1 MVLEFKI
8 ERNQIKKRKGYNFFK
23 EVRSE
28 NYSAIEFRINRLRNN
43 MKSTIRPYFADHKSI
58 YFFFYFIENF
68 IYQNITENLILYQIL
83 II

>member
-8 ERNQIKKRKGYNFFK
+8 KRNQIKKRKGYNFFK

-43 MKSTIRPYFADHKSI
+43 MKSTITRP
-58 YFFFYFIENF
+58 
-68 IYQNITENLILYQIL
+68 
-83 II
+83 